1 LSLYWIIDQEQN
13 HKDYSTQ
20 PEANMKNIWTLLP
33 LILLFSCSSQPEVN
47 FQKLGL
53 DAALT
58 QAQHSGKMI
67 LMDFWT
73 DG

>member
-1 LSLYWIIDQEQN
+1 
-13 HKDYSTQ
+13 
-20 PEANMKNIWTLLP
+20 MKNILTLLP
-33 LILLFSCSSQPEVN
+33 FILLFTCSRQPEVN

-53 DAALT
+53 ADALE
-58 QAQHSGKMI
+58 QAQQNGKMV